1 MEASQAPAAP
11 NESGWDSGYEYRV
24 VTLMALGFG
33 LVGLDRYIIFPL
45 FSVIREDL
53 GLDYQDL
60 GLISAALAFTWG
72 LSAIYSGNLTDKI
85 GAKKVAI
92 VSIIA
97 FSGLVACTGLANGLI
112 SLVIL
117 RALMGLAEGGFVPAS
132 IVQTVRVSKPGRVGL
147 NFGFQQM
154 AAPLFGLGF
163 GPIIA
168 VGLLA
173 VLPGWEWVFAT
184 IALPGF
190 LLAYFVMKTVKPEDP
205 ASLVPAAAEPKDAP
219 KVSFGEA
226 LRYRNVLFG
235 TLATVF
241 IFVTLNALS
250 TFGPTYLTD
259 FIELSDQGMG
269 LVTACLGA
277 GGLFGMIAL
286 PALSDFVGRKSVMC
300 GALLIQVAAIAAMQT
315 ASATTPPPL
324 LALYFFAVSL
334 SASGTI
340 AILIGPVISASVPV
354 VVAAT
359 ATGIVTGLGEIFGGA
374 GGPFV
379 TGIIAETNGIQSI
392 TMIMLVAAAL
402 GLITVI
408 FGIEEPQRLRS
419 TPPKKQPSRI
429 GGLR

>member
-1 MEASQAPAAP
+1 MEASQTSAAP

-85 GAKKVAI
+85 GAKRVAI

-97 FSGLVACTGLANGLI
+97 FSALVACTGLANGLI

-132 IVQTVRVSKPGRVGL
+132 IVQTIRVSKPERVGL
-147 NFGFQQM
+147 NFGVQQM

-190 LLAYFVMKTVKPEDP
+190 VLAYFVLKTVKPDDP
-205 ASLVPAAAEPKDAP
+205 ALTDSAPSETVDVP

-226 LRYRNVLFG
+226 LKYRNVVFG
-235 TLATVF
+235 ALTIIF
-241 IFVTLNALS
+241 IFVALNALS

-259 FIELSDQGMG
+259 YIKLSDQGMG

-277 GGLFGMIAL
+277 GGLIGMIAL
-286 PALSDFVGRKSVMC
+286 PALSDAVGRKPVMC
-300 GALLIQVAAIAAMQT
+300 VALLIQVIAIGFMQT
-315 ASATTPPPL
+315 ATAETPPPI
-324 LALYFFAVSL
+324 LALYFFAVSS

-374 GGPFV
+374 GGPFL
-379 TGIIAETNGIQSI
+379 TGFIAEANGIQSI
-392 TMIMLVAAAL
+392 TLIMLIAAVL
-402 GLITVI
+402 GLITVL

-419 TPPKKQPSRI
+419 TTPDMSPA
-429 GGLR
+429 G

>member
-1 MEASQAPAAP
+1 MEASQTPAAP

-85 GAKKVAI
+85 GAKRVAI

-97 FSGLVACTGLANGLI
+97 FSALVACTGLANGLI

-117 RALMGLAEGGFVPAS
+117 RALMGFAEGGFVPAS
-132 IVQTVRVSKPGRVGL
+132 IVQTIRVSKPERVGL
-147 NFGFQQM
+147 NFGVQQM

-184 IALPGF
+184 ISLPGF
-190 LLAYFVMKTVKPEDP
+190 VLAYFVLKTVKPDDP
-205 ASLVPAAAEPKDAP
+205 ALIASVPSDAAKAP
-219 KVSFGEA
+219 KVSFGDA
-226 LRYRNVLFG
+226 LKYRNVIFG
-235 TLATVF
+235 ALTIIF
-241 IFVTLNALS
+241 IFVALNALS

-259 FIELSDQGMG
+259 YIELSDQGMG

-277 GGLFGMIAL
+277 GGLIGMIAL
-286 PALSDFVGRKSVMC
+286 PALSDIVGRKPVMC
-300 GALLIQVAAIAAMQT
+300 AALLVQVIAAGFMQT
-315 ASATTPPPL
+315 ATAETPPPI
-324 LALYFFAVSL
+324 LALYFFAVSS

-340 AILIGPVISASVPV
+340 AILIGPVISASVPM

-379 TGIIAETNGIQSI
+379 TGFIAEANGIQSI
-392 TMIMLVAAAL
+392 TLIMLIAALL
-402 GLITVI
+402 GLITVL
-408 FGIEEPQRLRS
+408 FGIEEPKKLHS
-419 TPPKKQPSRI
+419 TTPEASPA
-429 GGLR
+429 G

>member
-1 MEASQAPAAP
+1 MDASPTSAVPK
-11 NESGWDSGYEYRV
+11 ESDWDSGYEYRV

-85 GAKKVAI
+85 GARRVAI
-92 VSIIA
+92 ISIVA
-97 FSGLVACTGLANGLI
+97 FSALVACTGLANGLI
-112 SLVIL
+112 SLIVL

-132 IVQTVRVSKPGRVGL
+132 IVQTIRVSKPQRAGL
-147 NFGFQQM
+147 NFGMQQM
-154 AAPLFGLGF
+154 ASPLFGLGF

-173 VLPGWEWVFAT
+173 VLPSWEWVFAT

-190 LLAYFVMKTVKPEDP
+190 ILAYFVLKTVKPDDP
-205 ASLVPAAAEPKDAP
+205 PPMSKNPTDDPEAP
-219 KVSFGEA
+219 KVSFREA
-226 LRYRNVLFG
+226 LKYRNVIFG
-235 TLATVF
+235 ALAI
-241 IFVTLNALS
+241 IFVFVALNALS

-259 FIELSDQGMG
+259 YIKLSDQGMG
-269 LVTACLGA
+269 VVAAFLGL
-277 GGLFGMIAL
+277 GGLIGMIAL
-286 PALSDFVGRKSVMC
+286 PALSDVVGRKPVMC
-300 GALLIQVAAIAAMQT
+300 VALLVQVVAIALMQS
-315 ASATTPPPL
+315 ASEATPPPI
-324 LALYFFAVSL
+324 LAFYFFAISS

-340 AILIGPVISASVPV
+340 AILVGPVISASVPV

-379 TGIIAETNGIQSI
+379 TGFIAEANGIQTI
-392 TMIMLVAAAL
+392 TVIMLVAAAL
-402 GLITVI
+402 GLVTVL
-408 FGIEEPQRLRS
+408 FGIEEPKKLRS
-419 TPPKKQPSRI
+419 TTPETGPA
-429 GGLR
+429 G

>member
-1 MEASQAPAAP
+1 MEASQTPAAP

-85 GAKKVAI
+85 GAKRVAI

-97 FSGLVACTGLANGLI
+97 FSALVACTGLANGLI

-132 IVQTVRVSKPGRVGL
+132 IVQTIRASKPQRVGL
-147 NFGFQQM
+147 NFGVQQM

-190 LLAYFVMKTVKPEDP
+190 VLAYFVLKTVKPDDP
-205 ASLVPAAAEPKDAP
+205 ALATEDSGDALDAP

-226 LRYRNVLFG
+226 LKYRNVLFG
-235 TLATVF
+235 TLTIIF
-241 IFVTLNALS
+241 IFIALNALS

-259 FIELSDQGMG
+259 YIELSDQGMG
-269 LVTACLGA
+269 LVSACLGL
-277 GGLFGMIAL
+277 GGLIGMIAL
-286 PALSDFVGRKSVMC
+286 PALSDFVGRKPVMC
-300 GALLIQVAAIAAMQT
+300 IALLVQVVAIALMQT
-315 ASATTPPPL
+315 ANAATPPPV
-324 LALYFFAVSL
+324 LALYFFAVSM

-340 AILIGPVISASVPV
+340 AILIGPVISASVPM

-379 TGIIAETNGIQSI
+379 TGIIAEANGIQSI
-392 TMIMLVAAAL
+392 TMIMLIAATL

-419 TPPKKQPSRI
+419 NTPDMSPA
-429 GGLR
+429 G

>member
-1 MEASQAPAAP
+1 MEASQTPAAP

-85 GAKKVAI
+85 GAKRVAI

-97 FSGLVACTGLANGLI
+97 FSALVACTGLANGLI

-132 IVQTVRVSKPGRVGL
+132 IVQTIRASKPQRVGL
-147 NFGFQQM
+147 NFGVQQM

-190 LLAYFVMKTVKPEDP
+190 VLAYFVLKTVKPDDP
-205 ASLVPAAAEPKDAP
+205 ALAAKDSGDALDAP

-226 LRYRNVLFG
+226 LKYRNVLFG
-235 TLATVF
+235 TLTIIF
-241 IFVTLNALS
+241 IFIALNALS

-259 FIELSDQGMG
+259 YIELSDQGMG
-269 LVTACLGA
+269 LVSACLGL
-277 GGLFGMIAL
+277 GGLIGMIAL
-286 PALSDFVGRKSVMC
+286 PALSDFVGRKPVMC
-300 GALLIQVAAIAAMQT
+300 VALLVQVVAIALMQT
-315 ASATTPPPL
+315 ANAATPPPV
-324 LALYFFAVSL
+324 LALYFFAVSM

-340 AILIGPVISASVPV
+340 AILIGPVISASVPM

-379 TGIIAETNGIQSI
+379 TGIIAEANGIQSI
-392 TMIMLVAAAL
+392 TMIMLIAATL

-408 FGIEEPQRLRS
+408 FGIEEPQRLHS
-419 TPPKKQPSRI
+419 NTPDMSPA
-429 GGLR
+429 G

>member
-1 MEASQAPAAP
+1 MTEMEASQTPAAP
-11 NESGWDSGYEYRV
+11 NKSGWDSGYEYRV

-85 GAKKVAI
+85 GAKRVAI

-97 FSGLVACTGLANGLI
+97 FSALVACTGLANGLV

-132 IVQTVRVSKPGRVGL
+132 IVQTIRVSKPERVGL
-147 NFGFQQM
+147 NFGVQQM

-190 LLAYFVMKTVKPEDP
+190 VLAYFVLKTVKPNDP
-205 ASLVPAAAEPKDAP
+205 ARTRPAASEAP
-219 KVSFGEA
+219 KVSFGDA
-226 LRYRNVLFG
+226 LKYRNVIFG
-235 TLATVF
+235 ALTIIF
-241 IFVTLNALS
+241 IFIALNALS

-259 FIELSDQGMG
+259 YIQLSDQGMG
-269 LVTACLGA
+269 LVTACLGV
-277 GGLFGMIAL
+277 GGLIGMIAL
-286 PALSDFVGRKSVMC
+286 PALSDIVGRKPVMC
-300 GALLIQVAAIAAMQT
+300 LALLVQVIAIGFMQT
-315 ASATTPPPL
+315 ATAETPPPI
-324 LALYFFAVSL
+324 LALYFFAVSS

-379 TGIIAETNGIQSI
+379 TGFIAEANGIQSI
-392 TMIMLVAAAL
+392 TLIMLIAAAL
-402 GLITVI
+402 GLITVL
-408 FGIEEPQRLRS
+408 FGIEEPKKLRS
-419 TPPKKQPSRI
+419 TTPEASPA
-429 GGLR
+429 G